1 MGKNL
6 EKRSYFALAKYTVGC
21 ILLIMGRLDMET
33 QLREALLTSD
43 LSRYKI
49 AQLTGVSNASLSLF
63 VNAKRSLSLGAA
75 SLLADTLGFQLVREK
90 RTRKSR

>member
-1 MGKNL
+1 
-6 EKRSYFALAKYTVGC
+6 
-21 ILLIMGRLDMET
+21 MEA

-63 VNAKRSLSLGAA
+63 VNGKRSLSLGAA
-75 SLLADTLGFQLVREK
+75 SLLADVLGFQLVREK
-90 RTRKSR
+90 RTRKAR